1 MIHTFADLCTA
12 IYVVVDDWYLTLP
25 QRPARPGPV
34 PRCSDAELI
43 TLSIAAELLGL
54 DAETRFLDYLMRNH
68 PSLFPHLLERSR
80 YNRRR
85 RTLAEATNTARHH
98 VLRWL
103 LHQLPPQDTRLCMI
117 DSVPVPVVG
126 FHHAADEH
134 AWASSAD
141 YGYCASKRQ
150 HLYGFK
156 LHLLTTVDGLIID
169 FTLAAANLTDGTFT
183 AQLLEDK
190 RKLTVLGDKGYINAP
205 LQADLLARREVE
217 LLTPLRANQ
226 RKTQHAGLTKMLSH
240 LRQKIETV
248 NSQLVGHFGIQRN
261 QAKSLVGLCTRLQAK
276 LAAHTFG
283 VYLNF
288 IHGKPLLALKDLA
301 LI

>member
-1 MIHTFADLCTA
+1 MIHTFEDLCTA
-12 IYVVVDDWYLTLP
+12 IFVVVDDWYATLP
-25 QRPARPGPV
+25 KRPARPGPA
-34 PRCSDAELI
+34 PHCSDTELI
-43 TLSIAAELLGL
+43 TLSMAAELLGL
-54 DAETRFLDYLMRNH
+54 DAETRFLEYLMRNH
-68 PSLFPHLLERSR
+68 SSLFPHLLERSR

-85 RTLAEATNTARHH
+85 RTLAEATNAARRH

-103 LHQLPPQDTRLCMI
+103 LNHLPPQDSRLCII
-117 DSVPVPVVG
+117 DSVPVPALG
-126 FHHAADEH
+126 FHHASDEH
-134 AWASSAD
+134 AWASRAD

-156 LHLLTTVDGLIID
+156 LHLLTTVDGLIVD

-217 LLTPLRANQ
+217 LLTPLRTNQ
-226 RKTQHAGLTKMLSH
+226 RKKQDGGLTKMLSQ

-248 NSQLVGHFGIQRN
+248 NSQLVGQFGIQRN
-261 QAKSLVGLCTRLQAK
+261 QAKSVVGLCTRLQAK